1 MWENSRVHYCL
12 KLGPREAAWA
22 ESGRNW
28 WGRRR
33 DRCRLAQLPPGLIQ
47 PSPVE
52 PNITDPAALAT
63 RLRALIQ
70 PDAPGRSAVH
80 RLMAQAQAQIPR
92 PVALIVPDLCVRAVI
107 FRLDNVPT
115 RSEEREALIRW
126 RLGQEQLFPL
136 VGAKVVSQPLST
148 NGKRTTGPQTVLAVA
163 IQETV
168 LRQYEAACES
178 AGLVPMQ
185 VDVASFRLF
194 NLWARASQAGEGNG
208 PEDLLWLSLLDGGL
222 TLLIFHAGQLVFLRS
237 KLQLRRARVADESDR
252 PEAEPVDRVMAEIA
266 ASLLSCAE
274 TYPALAAQRLILVSD
289 GPEPGLARQ
298 LSGEFGVEVE
308 ELGVAQAEYAG
319 WNSANAS
326 MPRGVLPAIAGLL
339 GGG

>member
-1 MWENSRVHYCL
+1 MWENSRLHYCL

-33 DRCRLAQLPPGLIQ
+33 DRCRLAQLPSGLIQ

-52 PNITDPAALAT
+52 PNITDPVALAT

-70 PDAPGRSAVH
+70 PEARGGSAVH
-80 RLMAQAQAQIPR
+80 RLMAQAQVPR

-107 FRLDNVPT
+107 FRLDNVPA

-148 NGKRTTGPQTVLAVA
+148 NGKGATGPQTVLAVA
-163 IQETV
+163 IQEAV
-168 LRQYEAACES
+168 LHQYEMACES
-178 AGLVPMQ
+178 VGLAPMQ

-194 NLWARASQAGEGNG
+194 NLWARASQATEGNG
-208 PEDLLWLSLLDGGL
+208 AENLLWLSLLDDGL

-237 KLQLRRARVADESDR
+237 KLQLRGARVADESGR
-252 PEAEPVDRVMAEIA
+252 LETEQVDKVVTEIA

-274 TYPALAAQRLILVSD
+274 TYPDLAAQRLILVSE
-289 GPEPGLARQ
+289 GPQPGLARQ

-319 WNSANAS
+319 WNSAHAS